1 MELPT
6 LIGSIA
12 GIFFPINHQ
21 PKARNMKTVETIAQL
36 EELAKE
42 YPPSSDE
49 YPVWTQTIG
58 VKSEAQIASSKT

>member
-1 MELPT
+1 
-6 LIGSIA
+6 
-12 GIFFPINHQ
+12 
-21 PKARNMKTVETIAQL
+21 MKTVETIAQL